1 MTDQRRA
8 AFSSPIVYEDR
19 IFSRHRVG
27 PVRATAHVYQRPN
40 REIDEMYAA
49 NWTTIRT
56 YGIKTL
62 RLDLGLRRVW
72 KFIIAD
78 VAKPIIGAD
87 LLNHFG
93 PLVDLRQLL
102 DTTTSLISTGRIAAG
117 EPDSV
122 RTIVSGLTVPS
133 TPR

>member
-1 MTDQRRA
+1 
-8 AFSSPIVYEDR
+8 
-19 IFSRHRVG
+19 
-27 PVRATAHVYQRPN
+27 
-40 REIDEMYAA
+40 MYAA
-49 NWTTIRT
+49 NGTTIRT

-102 DTTTSLISTGRIAAG
+102 DPTTSLISTGRIAAG